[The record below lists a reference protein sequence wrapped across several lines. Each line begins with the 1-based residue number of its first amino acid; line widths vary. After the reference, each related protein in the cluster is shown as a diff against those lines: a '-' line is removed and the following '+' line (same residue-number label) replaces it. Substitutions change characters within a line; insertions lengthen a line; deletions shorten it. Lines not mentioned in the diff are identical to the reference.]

1 MIDDFGP
8 APYDDFDDADEEV
21 RPGPLW
27 RHAVWVVAVTAAG
40 VALGWWSGLFRIGP
54 EEYGLPSVAPGRL
67 LPYLAAWTAIGLVAA
82 SVLRA
87 AAARVPVHAPETIAV
102 GVVWLGTRLSLGWRP
117 EWLPLALM
125 AAIALSA
132 ATGWSL
138 MALRPGSRVKTHRAR
153 NAMPTGQGPSIRREA
168 GPDAGNRHAE

>member
-8 APYDDFDDADEEV
+8 APYDDFDDAEEKV

-40 VALGWWSGLFRIGP
+40 VALGWASGRFRLGP
-54 EEYGLPSVAPGRL
+54 EEYGLPSAAPGPL

-82 SVLRA
+82 AVLRA
-87 AAARVPVHAPETIAV
+87 AAARVPVHAPETVAV

-117 EWLPLALM
+117 EPPLLALL
-125 AAIALSA
+125 AAVALAASA
-132 ATGWSL
+132 GWGL
-138 MALRPGSRVKTHRAR
+138 MALRPGSGWRSGRRRA
-153 NAMPTGQGPSIRREA
+153 
-168 GPDAGNRHAE
+168 